1 MLLKLNLFYN
11 ITDDCHDFK
20 VCILEDLIMFAS
32 GHREPNQHI
41 SLHPV
46 YRVAVA
52 INFTVLDLVWGR
64 MGLLQLFFGFFFMKR
79 NYGADVRYYSSWSNM
94 WQKLT
99 FPISLLST
107 GDTMLPFISVMSE
120 YTWSEPKTSAFRL
133 VSSALASWTV
143 KGIDGLLGLFP
154 TM

>member
-11 ITDDCHDFK
+11 NTDDCHDFK

-46 YRVAVA
+46 YRVARA

-64 MGLLQLFFGFFFMKR
+64 MGLLQLFFGFFYEKKLWCWYQVLFFMVKYVTETNLSNKLVIYR
-79 NYGADVRYYSSWSNM
+79 GSDVTIHICYVRIHMIWAQN
-94 WQKLT
+94 
-99 FPISLLST
+99 
-107 GDTMLPFISVMSE
+107 
-120 YTWSEPKTSAFRL
+120 
-133 VSSALASWTV
+133 VS
-143 KGIDGLLGLFP
+143 F
-154 TM
+154 